1 MTSRKTMLVP
11 AIMLAVVVGAG
22 AQAIPAGAHI
32 PVRFGTEL
40 SSATAKVGQT
50 WEGTV
55 ARDVVVGG
63 KTVAKAG
70 DRARGTVTAVTPSGR
85 LQHPGVLS
93 VRLTEVNGKPA
104 RSAVV
109 TRQAESH
116 KKSNVTKIGGGAA
129 AGAVIGAIAGGGKG
143 AALGTLAGGAA
154 GTGAAAYT
162 GKKEAVIPAEST
174 LTFTTTAGSASS
186 RHKAT
191 TTK

>member
-1 MTSRKTMLVP
+1 MTLRKSMLVLG
-11 AIMLAVVVGAG
+11 ITLAVVVSAG
-22 AQAIPAGAHI
+22 AQAIPAGTHI
-32 PVRFGTEL
+32 PVRFGSEL
-40 SSATAKVGQT
+40 SSGTAKVGQT

-55 ARDVVVGG
+55 ARDVVAGG

-70 DRARGTVTAVTPSGR
+70 DSARGTVTAVTPSGR

-93 VRLTEVNGKPA
+93 VRLTEVGG
-104 RSAVV
+104 RSVRSSAVS
-109 TRQAESH
+109 RKGESH

-162 GKKEAVIPAEST
+162 GQKEAVIPAEST
-174 LTFTTTAGSASS
+174 LTFTTTSGSSS
-186 RHKAT
+186 TRHK